1 MVEHSPQHPNVVGL
15 TLDPRDDTGRER
27 MGEIQLQLVNSDFK
41 TFSSFLSKIDRIFL
55 SFFGKVSNQRA
66 DTIEIKAKP

>member
-1 MVEHSPQHPNVVGL
+1 
-15 TLDPRDDTGRER
+15 